1 MSSTHRILL
10 AFCLVS
16 TCHAIGRTQ
25 STAVEGI
32 LLCEDGPAK
41 DVLIK
46 LYDHDT
52 VSPDELM
59 DSAKTDA
66 NGHFR
71 LSGTADE
78 ISGID
83 PKINIYHDCDDGI
96 KPCQRRITIFI
107 PSKYV
112 SNTKQPSETFNLGRL
127 QLAGKYDGE
136 SRDCL
141 H

>member
-1 MSSTHRILL
+1 MPSTHHILL

-16 TCHAIGRTQ
+16 TCQAIGRTQ
-25 STAVEGI
+25 STAVE
-32 LLCEDGPAK
+32 
-41 DVLIK
+41 
-46 LYDHDT
+46 

>member
-1 MSSTHRILL
+1 MYSRIIFYS
-10 AFCLVS
+10 FCLFA
-16 TCHAIGRTQ
+16 TCQAIGRTQ
-25 STAVEGI
+25 STAIEGV
-32 LLCEDGPAK
+32 LLCEDKPAK

-66 NGHFR
+66 DGHFR

-78 ISGID
+78 ISGIE

-96 KPCQRRITIFI
+96 LPCQRRITIFI

-127 QLAGKYDGE
+127 QLAGKYAGE

>member
-1 MSSTHRILL
+1 MRLYFVVLI
-10 AFCLVS
+10 CLFA
-16 TCHAIGRTQ
+16 TCESIGRTQ
-25 STAVEGI
+25 STAVEGV
-32 LLCEDGPAK
+32 LLCEDKPAK

-52 VSPDELM
+52 ISPDELM
-59 DSAKTDA
+59 DSAKTDSD
-66 NGHFR
+66 GHFR

-78 ISGID
+78 ISGIE

-96 KPCQRRITIFI
+96 LPCQRRITIFI

-112 SNTKQPSETFNLGRL
+112 SNTKQPSEVFNLGRL
-127 QLAGKYDGE
+127 QLAGKYAGE